1 LTRPAYREE
10 KKIYSA
16 MGSCIDER
24 CGFNSGREGSGF
36 GRIAKTMV
44 PALLDFLNPEL
55 LKPET

>member
-1 LTRPAYREE
+1 LTFRVRREE

-16 MGSCIDER
+16 MGFCIDKR

-44 PALLDFLNPEL
+44 IALLDFLNPEI
-55 LKPET
+55 